1 MSSLNTAHP
10 LVTTMISAAQKSCA
24 AFRARISEVRTIGL
38 SPCKRYEMI
47 GFLFDG
53 KPATGLLKGRNASLC
68 VGLGN
73 EEVDKGIALV
83 VILDG
88 DSNIQFEFKDQ

>member
-1 MSSLNTAHP
+1 
-10 LVTTMISAAQKSCA
+10 
-24 AFRARISEVRTIGL
+24 
-38 SPCKRYEMI
+38 MI